1 MGFIPSSTLAVQ
13 RMSSKN
19 PYKIAKSREKTK
31 TVIFD
36 VADYN
41 WSAKK
46 NLPLYSL
53 VYKTQVS
60 LLVACFLVFSFL
72 IQGIPLARASEIT
85 ESPPESN
92 TTTTESETDT
102 VGDFDVLETGVEEE
116 QNEITVDDIFAES
129 VNEEDLL
136 SEPEASTDDLIGNV
150 EEDGVVGS
158 ETEEGLVDE
167 DGTNQD
173 DDESEGSLEV
183 PQEVGEEAALEDE
196 SDDIYITEENAT
208 SSEVVSEVV
217 AVAYSDN
224 SFSFNEDECTVLA
237 SGSFYCNKA
246 NPNTLK
252 DALFAA
258 PDIDGDLE
266 IYLVREGVETQVTHN
281 LTDDAAPFY
290 DKNSNTIVW
299 HRLISDRYQIV
310 SYDIESGEEEV
321 LTDTNENNMEPNR
334 QGKYTVWQR
343 WVGGGWN
350 IILSDGRNETQ
361 LTKTTSHNVAPYIH
375 GNLVV
380 WNRHD
385 QVNERTI
392 EMYDM
397 STETYVSIE
406 DPEGMSVSNPRMV
419 FVYDSIQSNGDI
431 VTKGYD
437 LLAKKFIDLDTLPRE
452 LPEELPNTD
461 TTGETRALLQGKT
474 GSKSEIE
481 EVTESEGDLVPTPSE
496 SASGTVVV
504 ASTSTTPAA
513 LEDLTLDLTEPI
525 EVIAPEVIEPTDLD
539 LTTPQVEDLS
549 EDLSVVEFVMPV
561 E

>member
-1 MGFIPSSTLAVQ
+1 
-13 RMSSKN
+13 MSSKN

-41 WSAKK
+41 WSVKK
-46 NLPLYSL
+46 KLPLYTL

-72 IQGIPLARASEIT
+72 IQGIPLARASEIS

-92 TTTTESETDT
+92 AITTESETDT
-102 VGDFDVLETGVEEE
+102 VGDFDVLVDDAEEL
-116 QNEITVDDIFAES
+116 QNEITVADIFAEDDSESELPSTQDDLVAEVNDSTTS
-129 VNEEDLL
+129 VDEVDESSNPSETVSEEDAA
-136 SEPEASTDDLIGNV
+136 E
-150 EEDGVVGS
+150 EED
-158 ETEEGLVDE
+158 EEIIA
-167 DGTNQD
+167 
-173 DDESEGSLEV
+173 DDEELEEE
-183 PQEVGEEAALEDE
+183 PKGELLDDEA
-196 SDDIYITEENAT
+196 DDIFITEENAT
-208 SSEVVSEVV
+208 STEVVSEVV

-266 IYLVREGVETQVTHN
+266 IYLVREGLETQVTHN
-281 LTDDAAPFY
+281 QTDDAAPFY

-299 HRLISDRYQIV
+299 HRLINDRYQIV
-310 SYDIESGEEEV
+310 SYDIENGEEEV
-321 LTDTNENNMEPNR
+321 LTDTSENNMEPNR

-343 WVGGGWN
+343 WIGGGWN
-350 IILSDGRNETQ
+350 IVLSDGRNETQ

-452 LPEELPNTD
+452 LPEELPDTD

-474 GSKSEIE
+474 GGKSEIE
-481 EVTESEGDLVPTPSE
+481 EVTETDGGVATSTDSTPT
-496 SASGTVVV
+496 TVSVV
-504 ASTSTTPAA
+504 STSTVETVVT
-513 LEDLTLDLTEPI
+513 ELTLDLTEPT
-525 EVIAPEVIEPTDLD
+525 VASAPEITEPADLD
-539 LTTPQVEDLS
+539 LSAPVDDDLS
-549 EDLSVVEFVMPV
+549 EDLSVVEFVMPPLQV
-561 E
+561 GNTPKSAI

>member
-1 MGFIPSSTLAVQ
+1 
-13 RMSSKN
+13 MSSKN

-31 TVIFD
+31 TVIFA

-41 WSAKK
+41 WSVKK
-46 NLPLYSL
+46 KLPLYTL

-72 IQGIPLARASEIT
+72 IQGIPLARASEIS
-85 ESPPESN
+85 ESPPESSAI
-92 TTTTESETDT
+92 TTESETNT
-102 VGDFDVLETGVEEE
+102 VGEFDVSEYDTEEL
-116 QNEITVDDIFAES
+116 QSEITVADIFVEDESESETIADDTSAELDENTITLDEVSENEDLNELVVAEDESQDDGEIDMSADSEVELVGDSEESIPDDEMDDIF
-129 VNEEDLL
+129 
-136 SEPEASTDDLIGNV
+136 
-150 EEDGVVGS
+150 
-158 ETEEGLVDE
+158 
-167 DGTNQD
+167 
-173 DDESEGSLEV
+173 
-183 PQEVGEEAALEDE
+183 
-196 SDDIYITEENAT
+196 ITEENAT
-208 SSEVVSEVV
+208 STEVVSEVV

-299 HRLISDRYQIV
+299 HRLINDRYQIV
-310 SYDIESGEEEV
+310 SYDIETGEEEV

-350 IILSDGRNETQ
+350 IVLSDGRNETQ

-406 DPEGMSVSNPRMV
+406 DPDGMSVSNPRMV

-452 LPEELPNTD
+452 LPEELPDTD
-461 TTGETRALLQGKT
+461 STGETRALLQGKT
-474 GSKSEIE
+474 GGKSEVE
-481 EVTESEGDLVPTPSE
+481 EVTESDSSGVSTSTDLVP
-496 SASGTVVV
+496 ASSIV
-504 ASTSTTPAA
+504 ATSTDETAIA
-513 LEDLTLDLTEPI
+513 ELTLDLTEP
-525 EVIAPEVIEPTDLD
+525 VSVSAPEIVEPTDLD
-539 LTTPQVEDLS
+539 LTSTVAEDLS
-549 EDLSVVEFVMPV
+549 EDLSVVEFVMPS

>member
-1 MGFIPSSTLAVQ
+1 
-13 RMSSKN
+13 MSSKN

-36 VADYN
+36 VADCN

-46 NLPLYSL
+46 KLPLYTL
-53 VYKTQVS
+53 VYRTQVS

-72 IQGIPLARASEIT
+72 IQGIPLARASEIS

-92 TTTTESETDT
+92 AITTESETDS
-102 VGDFDVLETGVEEE
+102 VGDFEVYEEDAE
-116 QNEITVDDIFAES
+116 ELQSEITVADIFAEDDSESESPASQDDSAYEIDDTTS
-129 VNEEDLL
+129 VDEFAEDVDLGEAVSEEVNAQDGD
-136 SEPEASTDDLIGNV
+136 EEIVDDG
-150 EEDGVVGS
+150 
-158 ETEEGLVDE
+158 EGLE
-167 DGTNQD
+167 EELEEELL
-173 DDESEGSLEV
+173 DDE
-183 PQEVGEEAALEDE
+183 A
-196 SDDIYITEENAT
+196 DDIFITEENAT
-208 SSEVVSEVV
+208 STEVVSEVV

-281 LTDDAAPFY
+281 QTDDAAPFY

-299 HRLISDRYQIV
+299 HRLINDRYQIV
-310 SYDIESGEEEV
+310 SYDIETGEEEV
-321 LTDTNENNMEPNR
+321 LTDTSENNMEPNR

-343 WVGGGWN
+343 WIGGGWN
-350 IILSDGRNETQ
+350 IVLSDGRNETQ

-474 GSKSEIE
+474 GGKSEVE
-481 EVTESEGDLVPTPSE
+481 EVTESE
-496 SASGTVVV
+496 ASGVSTTTDNLPTTVGVV
-504 ASTSTTPAA
+504 ATSTTETIIA
-513 LEDLTLDLTEPI
+513 ELTLDLTEPI
-525 EVIAPEVIEPTDLD
+525 EVSSPEIVEPTDLD
-539 LTTPQVEDLS
+539 LSIPADEDLS
-549 EDLSVVEFVMPV
+549 EDLSVVEFVMPPM
-561 E
+561 